1 MNRMEKLSL
10 GVVKQGLAIQ
20 HLLLMWIFR
29 NPGSLMAR
37 VSFTNPL
44 FKPSRVTIIGAPLD
58 GLMHRNQFQCSILAI
73 SEMPQNNH
81 FPKMT
86 REMTKTFREQPQRPI
101 QKLVTNETLV
111 TFLTIEINNLIV
123 HCDRIY
129 NSCDMVSK
137 VCQ

>member
-44 FKPSRVTIIGAPLD
+44 FKPGKEPHYIILV
-58 GLMHRNQFQCSILAI
+58 CSVGI
-73 SEMPQNNH
+73 
-81 FPKMT
+81 
-86 REMTKTFREQPQRPI
+86 
-101 QKLVTNETLV
+101 
-111 TFLTIEINNLIV
+111 
-123 HCDRIY
+123 
-129 NSCDMVSK
+129 
-137 VCQ
+137 